1 MVDRWAINDVNK
13 DAGLSSTVSG
23 LAGLEILGGEA
34 GRKSKA
40 GERDRGIAEWL
51 EA

>member
-1 MVDRWAINDVNK
+1 MNDMNN

-23 LAGLEILGGEA
+23 LAGLEIWGEA
-34 GRKSKA
+34 GWKSKA

-51 EA
+51 ELEM